1 MAINKITPEQRE
13 LMKKK
18 SAQALPDV
26 PSSKGWT
33 PKQFKDSITK
43 PLFDNDNS
51 LYAHINRVA
60 EEVDKTKSNDS
71 DVVHKTGYLNETIT
85 GVKTFE
91 SQGATP
97 PVRLKSGMPYVV
109 SDTPSKVGMRAY
121 TESGAVAGQFAVSY
135 SEDYQGH
142 FANIQASCDDGTT
155 HTIRVS
161 HLGPTYHTNKGDVE
175 TRNKLAFDEE
185 VVHLNGNETISGEK
199 TFTNEVYA
207 ETIKSKGN
215 AFRIYNNNGG
225 NQFQF
230 EGSNIYINGT
240 RFAKEPYVDNKIKQ
254 LIDGAPETL
263 DTFKEVATYIESDK
277 SAAAQMTANIQQNRA
292 NIENLEVKK
301 ANRTELF
308 SKDYDELINAPE
320 KLNFTIRD
328 TISAD
333 TYNEAREIQIGK
345 DKFKFGSGSK
355 IKANEFV
362 DGTLPTLEYLNI
374 DGNTYKLPNYV
385 VDKSG
390 LKLVEKAYIQSADD
404 FSITFQLSKSLE
416 HNKLY
421 YIERYDGMG
430 DCMFGTIICPY
441 YYQTTTNM
449 LVIDDN
455 SGECVLSRLSIYR
468 NQYDEFKD
476 VLIKALPTNIEDF
489 YLSVDSNNDYINVY
503 EIPLGE
509 SAQVEK
515 HNKTINAL
523 MDRVSELE
531 DRLELTTTA
540 EVVGSTLKVGRASV
554 VNSTLQ
560 IKGLK
565 VDGTTLII

>member
-71 DVVHKTGYLNETIT
+71 DVVHKTGYSNETIT

-161 HLGPTYHTNKGDVE
+161 HLGATYHTSKGDVE
-175 TRNKLAFDEE
+175 IQNKLAFDEE
-185 VVHLNGNETISGEK
+185 VVHLNGNETISGVK

-215 AFRIYNNNGG
+215 LFRIYNGGG

-230 EGSNIYINGT
+230 EGSNIFANGS
-240 RFAKEPYVDNKIKQ
+240 RFAKEYYVDNKINQ
-254 LIDGAPETL
+254 LKKDLELYTDNSILGIIKDAPENL
-263 DTFKEVATYIESDK
+263 NSFKELNDLLHSDEKGLDKLLSETKQNKNNILDLQENKADQLDLNQTNNQVNQIKEEYATK
-277 SAAAQMTANIQQNRA
+277 
-292 NIENLEVKK
+292 
-301 ANRTELF
+301 
-308 SKDYDELINAPE
+308 
-320 KLNFTIRD
+320 
-328 TISAD
+328 
-333 TYNEAREIQIGK
+333 
-345 DKFKFGSGSK
+345 
-355 IKANEFV
+355 EFV
-362 DGTLPTLEYLNI
+362 RQKLQSAETSQTFLS
-374 DGNTYKLPNYV
+374 GNTIILSQGCSYKEEDNTIVL
-385 VDKSG
+385 D
-390 LKLVEKAYIQSADD
+390 
-404 FSITFQLSKSLE
+404 
-416 HNKLY
+416 
-421 YIERYDGMG
+421 ERYYRIVDN
-430 DCMFGTIICPY
+430 TIVAI
-441 YYQTTTNM
+441 
-449 LVIDDN
+449 
-455 SGECVLSRLSIYR
+455 
-468 NQYDEFKD
+468 
-476 VLIKALPTNIEDF
+476 
-489 YLSVDSNNDYINVY
+489 
-503 EIPLGE
+503 
-509 SAQVEK
+509 
-515 HNKTINAL
+515 
-523 MDRVSELE
+523 
-531 DRLELTTTA
+531 
-540 EVVGSTLKVGRASV
+540 
-554 VNSTLQ
+554 
-560 IKGLK
+560 
-565 VDGTTLII
+565 